1 MKFRLPRRRR
11 ASWSILSVA
20 LCFCLAFCAQ
30 AKTNTIPKPR
40 GFALARHLE
49 SAVTIDA
56 QSKALK
62 AQRRAVGARYATS
75 NSLTPGS
82 PYVSGL
88 HRKNTSGNLEKFSEV
103 EVEVGM
109 PLWLPGERDA
119 YEGTVTT
126 GLLEVEERM
135 ALRRLDVAAL
145 VRDAWWSA
153 QRAARELSVARDRV
167 ATARDIG
174 ADMERRVELGDAAP
188 QDALLARNELLA
200 AETELAQVEAAAKAA
215 RAAYGVLTSGAQ
227 PDGTLEGPVGMQPLD
242 QHPALRAPSASLAR
256 AQSQARLAEASFID
270 SPEVGVFG
278 RREQNLQVYGGGQE
292 PSWTDSTTFGVRV
305 KIPLPTPGR
314 NEPKIAEAQA
324 ESERAHAE
332 YERAER
338 IVKAEIA
345 AAKAAMAAARRVDGL
360 AANRLKVASEQ
371 FDLARK
377 AFRLGES
384 TAADLYRVRQLQLE
398 AQRTR
403 AAASIDLGVAQSR
416 LNQAYGYAP

>member
-1 MKFRLPRRRR
+1 
-11 ASWSILSVA
+11 
-20 LCFCLAFCAQ
+20 
-30 AKTNTIPKPR
+30 
-40 GFALARHLE
+40 
-49 SAVTIDA
+49 
-56 QSKALK
+56 
-62 AQRRAVGARYATS
+62 
-75 NSLTPGS
+75 
-82 PYVSGL
+82 
-88 HRKNTSGNLEKFSEV
+88 
-103 EVEVGM
+103 
-109 PLWLPGERDA
+109 
-119 YEGTVTT
+119 
-126 GLLEVEERM
+126 M

-153 QRAARELSVARDRV
+153 QRAARELAVARDRV

-200 AETELAQVEAAAKAA
+200 AETELAQVEATAKAA

-292 PSWTDSTTFGVRV
+292 PSWTNSTTFGVRV

-324 ESERAHAE
+324 ESERARAE

-345 AAKAAMAAARRVDGL
+345 AAKAAVAAARRVDGL
-360 AANRLKVASEQ
+360 AANRLKVANEQ

-377 AFRLGES
+377 AFRLGEN
-384 TAADLYRVRQLQLE
+384 TAADLYRVRQLQLD

>member
-11 ASWSILSVA
+11 ASWSFLSVA

-40 GFALARHLE
+40 GFALVRHLE
-49 SAVTIDA
+49 SAVAIDA
-56 QSKALK
+56 QSKALE

-82 PYVSGL
+82 PYVAGL

-153 QRAARELSVARDRV
+153 QRAARELGVARDRV

-174 ADMERRVELGDAAP
+174 ADMERRVQLGDAAP

-200 AETELAQVEAAAKAA
+200 AETELAQVEATAKAA
-215 RAAYGVLTSGAQ
+215 RAAYGVLTGGAQ
-227 PDGTLEGPVGMQPLD
+227 PDGTLEGPVGIQPLD

-324 ESERAHAE
+324 ESERARAE

-338 IVKAEIA
+338 IVKAEVA
-345 AAKAAMAAARRVDGL
+345 AAKAAVAAARRVEGL

-377 AFRLGES
+377 AFRLGEN
-384 TAADLYRVRQLQLE
+384 TAADLYRVRQLQLD

>member
-1 MKFRLPRRRR
+1 MNFRLPRRRR
-11 ASWSILSVA
+11 ASWSVLFVA
-20 LCFCLAFCAQ
+20 LCVCLAFCAE
-30 AKTNTIPKPR
+30 AKPKTTLKPQ
-40 GFALARHLE
+40 GFALARNLE
-49 SAVTIDA
+49 SAVAIDA
-56 QSKALK
+56 QSRALE

-82 PYVSGL
+82 PYISGL
-88 HRKNTSGNLEKFSEV
+88 QRKNTSGNLEKFSEV
-103 EVEVGM
+103 EVEAGM

-119 YEGTVTT
+119 FEGTVTT

-153 QRAARELSVARDRV
+153 QRAARELAVARDRV

-174 ADMERRVELGDAAP
+174 ADMERRVQLGDAAP

-200 AETELAQVEAAAKAA
+200 AETELAQVEATAKAA
-215 RAAYGVLTSGAQ
+215 RAAYGVLTGGAQ
-227 PDGTLEGPVGMQPLD
+227 PDGTLEGPAGMQPLD

-324 ESERAHAE
+324 ESERARAE

-345 AAKAAMAAARRVDGL
+345 AAKAAVAAARRVDGL
-360 AANRLKVASEQ
+360 AANRLKVANEQ

-384 TAADLYRVRQLQLE
+384 TAADLYRVRQLQLD